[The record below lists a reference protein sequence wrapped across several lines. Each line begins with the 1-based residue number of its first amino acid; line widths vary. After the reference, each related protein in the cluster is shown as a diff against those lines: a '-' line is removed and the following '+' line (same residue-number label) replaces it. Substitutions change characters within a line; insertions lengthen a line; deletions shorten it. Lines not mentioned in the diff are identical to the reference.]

1 MSVTE
6 NLRIE
11 SESRH
16 AKVLMLMPRGHD
28 PERDSQAA
36 GVQHSTVSKDLK
48 IRKRMKKAIR
58 DTVTDEA

>member
-36 GVQHSTVSKDLK
+36 GSAAVHREQGPE
-48 IRKRMKKAIR
+48 
-58 DTVTDEA
+58 EALARPT